1 MPPLIVLDT
10 GVVIRAL
17 IGSTGASSYRMVRL
31 AATGTV
37 RLAHSDEGLREL
49 TRVVEEKDEEGFIRS
64 ASKAFGIAM
73 DLWAQGTLYHPTRRD
88 WPSLDDP
95 DDGWM
100 LDLAFDAEADYI
112 VSWDPHLTYPPM
124 PFPIEVLSPSVFL
137 FNLEHGGIFNSS

>member
-1 MPPLIVLDT
+1 VPPLIVLDT

-73 DLWAQGTLYHPTRRD
+73 DLWAHGTLYHPTRRD

-95 DDGWM
+95 DDGC
-100 LDLAFDAEADYI
+100 LI
-112 VSWDPHLTYPPM
+112 SRSTPR
-124 PFPIEVLSPSVFL
+124 PITSYLGIHTLLILRCRSPSKY
-137 FNLEHGGIFNSS
+137 

>member
-31 AATGTV
+31 ASTGAV

-49 TRVVEEKDEEGFIRS
+49 TRVVDEKDEEGFIRS

-73 DLWAQGTLYHPTRRD
+73 DLWA
-88 WPSLDDP
+88 
-95 DDGWM
+95 
-100 LDLAFDAEADYI
+100 
-112 VSWDPHLTYPPM
+112 
-124 PFPIEVLSPSVFL
+124 
-137 FNLEHGGIFNSS
+137 